1 MNEPDNA
8 SDFDASQW
16 PSVDLAY
23 EFVAPSYDWA
33 QRRFE
38 SIERRIHTFLAFT
51 ATLTLGVPALMAAVA
66 QCVNFASGWFI
77 AGMIC
82 AAIILLLGIV
92 AKAAINLSGI
102 KYLSLDSIYKEW
114 LHLPEREFKMNAIYW
129 ASQHFGANASF
140 ISKIGWL
147 LISMLFFFSI
157 EVALLLVWVVATLA

>member
-1 MNEPDNA
+1 MTQPNNE
-8 SDFDASQW
+8 SDFDAAQW

-66 QCVNFASGWFI
+66 QCVNFGSAWFI

-82 AAIILLLGIV
+82 AIIILLLGIG

-102 KYLSLDSIYKEW
+102 KYLSLDTFTKNGCIFPKGSS
-114 LHLPEREFKMNAIYW
+114 R
-129 ASQHFGANASF
+129 
-140 ISKIGWL
+140 
-147 LISMLFFFSI
+147 
-157 EVALLLVWVVATLA
+157 

>member
-1 MNEPDNA
+1 MNESDNA

-51 ATLTLGVPALMAAVA
+51 ATLTLGVPVLATTAVDHA
-66 QCVNFASGWFI
+66 NFASGWFI

-82 AAIILLLGIV
+82 AIIILLLGIG

-102 KYLSLDSIYKEW
+102 RYLSLDSLYKEW
-114 LHLPEREFKMNAIYW
+114 LHLPEREFKIEAIYW

-140 ISKIGWL
+140 ISKMGWL

-157 EVALLLVWVVATLA
+157 EVALLLAWVVATLA

>member
-51 ATLTLGVPALMAAVA
+51 ATLTIGVPALMAAVA
-66 QCVNFASGWFI
+66 QCVNFASVWFI